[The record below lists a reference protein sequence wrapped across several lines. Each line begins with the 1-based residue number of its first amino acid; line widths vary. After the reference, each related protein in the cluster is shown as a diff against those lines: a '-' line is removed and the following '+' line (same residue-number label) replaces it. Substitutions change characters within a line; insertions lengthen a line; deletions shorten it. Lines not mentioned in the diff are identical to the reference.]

1 MASRPAA
8 NGARP
13 HALLRSYKNC
23 FASSTEE
30 LAFEKKLFDKTAR
43 TSAKAEAEII
53 ILDGLVTVY
62 RNVTDVWLY
71 VVGGQSGETHPDPS
85 IPHIPSVFG
94 RIARISLSP
103 VCSSHLPLTHRLS
116 FASRARAENELVL
129 VNVLTALHEALTSLL
144 RGPPDKRALLDN
156 FDTLLLAIDEMIDS
170 GMILETEATAVVN
183 RVGMK

>member
-1 MASRPAA
+1 MWLGGRAVRRTLIP
-8 NGARP
+8 
-13 HALLRSYKNC
+13 RSLTYPPC
-23 FASSTEE
+23 
-30 LAFEKKLFDKTAR
+30 L
-43 TSAKAEAEII
+43 
-53 ILDGLVTVY
+53 
-62 RNVTDVWLY
+62 
-71 VVGGQSGETHPDPS
+71 GES
-85 IPHIPSVFG
+85 
-94 RIARISLSP
+94 RISLSP
-103 VCSSHLPLTHRLS
+103 VCPSHLPLTHRLS

>member
-1 MASRPAA
+1 MASLPAA
-8 NGARP
+8 NGARTAP
-13 HALLRSYKNC
+13 TSRSYKNC

-71 VVGGQSGETHPDPS
+71 VVGGQSGETHPDPL

-94 RIARISLSP
+94 RIAYLSLARVLLTPSAHPSAVTSHP
-103 VCSSHLPLTHRLS
+103 VHAQR
-116 FASRARAENELVL
+116 
-129 VNVLTALHEALTSLL
+129 TSWCWS
-144 RGPPDKRALLDN
+144 
-156 FDTLLLAIDEMIDS
+156 MC
-170 GMILETEATAVVN
+170 
-183 RVGMK
+183 